1 MGRRRCRVGAH
12 GGVMSRCGMLRCR
25 HSSNSSSSS
34 RAVVYFGR
42 RSRLDF
48 LDLVLALGILRDCIS
63 AVQAL
68 GRPFPDLP
76 SLPVTET
83 DVPLV
88 EEGQEVV

>member
-1 MGRRRCRVGAH
+1 MCRRRCRVGAH
-12 GGVMSRCGMLRCR
+12 GGVMSRCGMLLCR
-25 HSSNSSSSS
+25 RSSNSSS

-48 LDLVLALGILRDCIS
+48 LDLILALGILRDRIS

-76 SLPVTET
+76 SLPVAET

>member
-12 GGVMSRCGMLRCR
+12 GGVMSRCGMLLCR
-25 HSSNSSSSS
+25 RSRNSSSS
-34 RAVVYFGR
+34 RAVVYLGR

-48 LDLVLALGILRDCIS
+48 LDLVLALSILRDRIS

-76 SLPVTET
+76 SLPVAET